1 MVGEG
6 VFPGFQL
13 SELPP
18 TGESQRRTAERLHVH
33 ILTDTGENAK
43 PAAKHGH
50 LGKMVV
56 GGGGGNDKTKTKPFA
71 MNLKHHLLGF
81 SSVIGVEVS

>member
-56 GGGGGNDKTKTKPFA
+56 GGGGVMIRQKQNP
-71 MNLKHHLLGF
+71 
-81 SSVIGVEVS
+81 SP